1 MDLEERVSRLEEILN
16 CKYKQKSLKDILN
29 QITLL
34 ESQNQELETLINKE
48 TNKTKRKDLYI
59 QKLNNEAFIKH
70 LKWVIQ

>member
-1 MDLEERVSRLEEILN
+1 MELEERVSRLEEILN

-29 QITLL
+29 KITLL
-34 ESQNQELETLINKE
+34 ESENQQLEEQMSKEGNKS
-48 TNKTKRKDLYI
+48 KRKDLYI